1 MQKIR
6 TLETSIPKLTKFF
19 LQLQNQLSALYFND
33 KNFISYAIIHVLRT
47 KTMIFLNFSKKDE

>member
-6 TLETSIPKLTKFF
+6 TLDTSVSKSTKFF
-19 LQLQNQLSALYFND
+19 LQLQNQSSALYFNN
-33 KNFISYAIIHVLRT
+33 KNCISYAIIHVLRT